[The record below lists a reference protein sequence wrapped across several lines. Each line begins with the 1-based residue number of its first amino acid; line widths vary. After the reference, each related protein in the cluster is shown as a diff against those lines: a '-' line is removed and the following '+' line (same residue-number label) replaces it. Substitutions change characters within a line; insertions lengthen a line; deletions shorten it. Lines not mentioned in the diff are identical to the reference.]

1 MVDYAKSRQKEGYDA
16 EDFTTINFTA
26 TEQSYV
32 IGTDAYNANPTGHA
46 SWAKNPPVTGQPGF
60 MAQEIMFYCT
70 TNCLVR
76 FNGPSEVQELILA
89 NAYKT
94 FYPKVHTIY
103 VVRQAANGT
112 LYVWSEG

>member
-1 MVDYAKSRQKEGYDA
+1 
-16 EDFTTINFTA
+16 
-26 TEQSYV
+26 
-32 IGTDAYNANPTGHA
+32 
-46 SWAKNPPVTGQPGF
+46 
-60 MAQEIMFYCT
+60 MFYCT

-103 VVRQAANGT
+103 VVRQTVNGT